1 MFYSGKSNEQL
12 LNLVI
17 NLLKIECGLPV
28 IYGINQ
34 SYVKDGDS
42 IGINRAMY
50 VKCFQQHVQL
60 GSGRLVCLS
69 NGSWFYDITC
79 KDKAQ
84 AFIFNLI
91 SIGFFSGLKLLPFYK
106 QTMLTFWC

>member
-1 MFYSGKSNEQL
+1 M
-12 LNLVI
+12 
-17 NLLKIECGLPV
+17 KIECGLPV

-42 IGINRAMY
+42 IGINRAMH
-50 VKCFQQHVQL
+50 VKCF
-60 GSGRLVCLS
+60 
-69 NGSWFYDITC
+69 DITC